1 MADDRYSDRDNVTK
15 DSKPESMRVGAD
27 EKQARAYRNEDL
39 LVRSPEEQIQYREE
53 NAADF
58 AAPKPLR
65 GRANQNEPYA
75 IDGDET
81 GGRGIGITALIVS
94 ILSLFILPLLM
105 GIAGVIIG
113 VVARGK
119 GAKSLGT
126 WAIIIGALS
135 IVISIFIL
143 PFF

>member
-1 MADDRYSDRDNVTK
+1 MADDRYSGRDDVTQ
-15 DSKPESMRVGAD
+15 DYKPESMGVGA
-27 EKQARAYRNEDL
+27 EEEQARSYRNETL

-75 IDGDET
+75 IAEDET

-105 GIAGVIIG
+105 GIAGIIIG
-113 VVARGK
+113 VIARGK

-135 IVISIFIL
+135 IVIGIFIL

>member
-1 MADDRYSDRDNVTK
+1 MADDRYSDRDNVSQ
-15 DSKPESMRVGAD
+15 DSKPESMGVGA
-27 EKQARAYRNEDL
+27 EEEQARSYRNEDL

-58 AAPKPLR
+58 AAPKALR

-75 IDGDET
+75 IDEGET

-105 GIAGVIIG
+105 GIAGIIIG
-113 VVARGK
+113 VIARGK

-135 IVISIFIL
+135 IVIGIFIL

>member
-1 MADDRYSDRDNVTK
+1 MADDNVTQ
-15 DSKPESMRVGAD
+15 DSKPESMRVGA
-27 EKQARAYRNEDL
+27 EEEQVRMHRNEDL

-65 GRANQNEPYA
+65 GREKQTEPYA
-75 IDGDET
+75 FAGDET

-105 GIAGVIIG
+105 GIAGIIIG
-113 VVARGK
+113 VIARRK

-126 WAIIIGALS
+126 WAIMIGALS
-135 IVISIFIL
+135 IVIGIFIL